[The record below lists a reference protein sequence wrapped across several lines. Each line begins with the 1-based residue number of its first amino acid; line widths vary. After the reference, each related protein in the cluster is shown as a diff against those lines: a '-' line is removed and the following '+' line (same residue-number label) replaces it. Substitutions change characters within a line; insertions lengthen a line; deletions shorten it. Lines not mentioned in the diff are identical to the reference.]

1 MSTDELITRA
11 QKAIETGQPNLAQ
24 LYMRKALEQTN
35 QQRRELNPIGW
46 QARQLTKAFQ
56 SIGDAITKAGKQW
69 ADIFESFSKAFASE
83 AGIDHKTN
91 YALVGPSK

>member
-11 QKAIETGQPNLAQ
+11 RKAIETGQPNLAQ

-35 QQRRELNPIGW
+35 QQRRQLNPLAW

-56 SIGDAITKAGKQW
+56 SIGDGIVKVGQAW
-69 ADIFESFSKAFASE
+69 AQLFESFSKAFAPE
-83 AGIDHKTN
+83 AGIDRKTN
-91 YALVGPSK
+91 YALVGPNK